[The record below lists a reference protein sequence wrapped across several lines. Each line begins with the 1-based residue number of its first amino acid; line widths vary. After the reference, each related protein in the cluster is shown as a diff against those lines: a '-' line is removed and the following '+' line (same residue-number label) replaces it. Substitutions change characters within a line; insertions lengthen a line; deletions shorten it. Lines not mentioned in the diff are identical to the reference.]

1 MGDSSKEAIEHDFP
15 RLSQEGY
22 AIASPAD
29 PKYNCIAFA
38 AGDYSRWW
46 EKPYGSPNH
55 YWPPGVNADETIN
68 DWIAAFRMLNYE
80 ITENSTPDRGF
91 DKVAIYGTETGD
103 ATHVAI
109 QRDGQEWM
117 SLGRGNDIAHRTPES
132 LESECY
138 GKVLVFMR
146 RKAYGAA
153 G

>member
-1 MGDSSKEAIEHDFP
+1 MDDSSKEAIERDFP
-15 RLSQEGY
+15 RLRQEVY
-22 AIASPAD
+22 DIRSPVD

-55 YWPPGVNADETIN
+55 YWPPSVNGDETIN

-80 ITENSTPDRGF
+80 ISDSPQSEKGF
-91 DKVAIYGTETGD
+91 DKIAIYGTGSGE

-109 QRDGQEWM
+109 QHDGEEWM
-117 SLGRGNDIAHRTPES
+117 SKLGKGNDIAHRTPES

-138 GKVLVFMR
+138 GKVLVFMK
-146 RKAYGAA
+146 RKAYEV
-153 G
+153 